1 MVGKFKKLDH
11 KNTNAESM
19 FVLTVLQKIKQT
31 RLKFSQGSVR
41 VLSKATNYKE
51 TRVNLINIQ
60 LNEPLQQKIRQEQC

>member
-1 MVGKFKKLDH
+1 
-11 KNTNAESM
+11 M

-60 LNEPLQQKIRQEQC
+60 LNEKLQQKIRQEQC